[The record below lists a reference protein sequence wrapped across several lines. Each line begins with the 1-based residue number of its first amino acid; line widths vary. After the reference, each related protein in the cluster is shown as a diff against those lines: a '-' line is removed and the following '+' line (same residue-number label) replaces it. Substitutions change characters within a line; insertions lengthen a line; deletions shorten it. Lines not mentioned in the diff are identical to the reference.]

1 MILRSR
7 NPFSLRDLAFSHGWI
22 ALPPW
27 SWQPNPPALRRIER
41 LPSGV
46 IASLQITSADPDA
59 PADEFS
65 VSATEEAGHQVLGSS
80 TGPTVEGLPE
90 CGQGPL
96 REPLG
101 TRSPAVEAD
110 LVRTPA
116 SPPALGAG
124 PGSALSGHLRGP
136 DPHCPRSAGQSA
148 ADHATLER
156 RVRWMLRLDED
167 FTEFHTLLRSLPGCE
182 RPAARGE
189 GRLLRSWDFLED
201 ATKT

>member
-41 LPSGV
+41 LPSGQIV
-46 IASLQITSADPDA
+46 SLQITSADPDA
-59 PADEFS
+59 PAEEFS
-65 VSATEEAGHQVLGSS
+65 VSATEEVGRQVLGSS
-80 TGPTVEGLPE
+80 TGPTVEGLSE

-96 REPLG
+96 REPLSK
-101 TRSPAVEAD
+101 SPDAAEAG

-124 PGSALSGHLRGP
+124 PGSAL
-136 DPHCPRSAGQSA
+136 
-148 ADHATLER
+148 
-156 RVRWMLRLDED
+156 
-167 FTEFHTLLRSLPGCE
+167 
-182 RPAARGE
+182 
-189 GRLLRSWDFLED
+189 
-201 ATKT
+201 